1 MLPAAIEPSHHIH
14 FHGLDAAG
22 VAEIIRQPEEGR

>member
-14 FHGLDAAG
+14 FHDLDAAG
-22 VAEIIRQPEEGR
+22 VADITRQQEEGR